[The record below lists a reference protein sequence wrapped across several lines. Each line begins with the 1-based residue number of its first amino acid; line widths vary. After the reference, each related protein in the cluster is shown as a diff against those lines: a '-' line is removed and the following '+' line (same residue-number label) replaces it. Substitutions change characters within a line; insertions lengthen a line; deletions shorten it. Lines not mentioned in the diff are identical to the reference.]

1 MTVDHEHAPPAC
13 VVCGNSRG
21 NRTFT
26 AREMMFGLRDEFEY
40 VECGACGCLQIASV
54 PDDLG
59 RYYPEDYY
67 SFKPASTAGTG
78 IRQALL
84 AYRTADQIGYSN
96 PLGRLLTRLT
106 GNEPYA
112 WGRRAGVRRE
122 DSVLDIGCGSGW
134 ILAGMRRAG
143 YSRLV
148 GIDPFIP
155 GSVEEGPGF
164 RIMKMDASQLD
175 GEFDFVMMHHAFEH
189 VPDPAAMLGE
199 IHRLL
204 KPGKLAL
211 LRIPV
216 ADSYAWRKY
225 GTNWV
230 QLDAPRH
237 LFLHTRRSIEALA
250 SAAGLELVD
259 VIHDS
264 TGLQFWG
271 SEEYARDIPH
281 TNPRS
286 VAGDSPSPIF
296 TRRELRRFEVEAK
309 ELNRRGEG
317 DQACFYLRKPK

>member
-1 MTVDHEHAPPAC
+1 
-13 VVCGNSRG
+13 
-21 NRTFT
+21 
-26 AREMMFGLRDEFEY
+26 MMFGLREEFSY
-40 VECGACGCLQIASV
+40 VECDACGCLQIV
-54 PDDLG
+54 PAPEDLG
-59 RYYPEDYY
+59 RYYPDDYY
-67 SFKPASTAGTG
+67 SFKPASAVRSGL
-78 IRQALL
+78 RQALL
-84 AYRTADQIGYSN
+84 AHRTADQMGYAN

-134 ILAGMRRAG
+134 ILSGMRRAG
-143 YSRLV
+143 YSRLLGV
-148 GIDPFIP
+148 DPYIP
-155 GSVEEGPGF
+155 GDVEDGPGF
-164 RIMKMDASQLD
+164 RILKMDASEVD

-189 VPDPAAMLGE
+189 VPDPAAMLRQ

-216 ADSYAWRKY
+216 ADSYAWRTY

-237 LFLHTRRSIEALA
+237 LFLHTRRSIETLA
-250 SAAGLELVD
+250 GAAGLELED

-271 SEEYARDIPH
+271 SEEYVRDIPH
-281 TNPRS
+281 TDPRS
-286 VAGDSPSPIF
+286 VARRSPAPIF
-296 TRRELRRFEVEAK
+296 SRGELRRFEARAK

-317 DQACFYLRKPK
+317 DQACFYLRKPE

>member
-1 MTVDHEHAPPAC
+1 MTGGDEREPPAC
-13 VVCGNSRG
+13 GVCGNGRG
-21 NRTFT
+21 NRSFR
-26 AREMMFGLRDEFEY
+26 AREMMFGFRDEFEY
-40 VECGACGCLQIASV
+40 VECGACGCLQIV
-54 PDDLG
+54 PIPADLG
-59 RYYPEDYY
+59 RYYPDDYY
-67 SFKPASTAGTG
+67 SFKPASTRRSGL
-78 IRQALL
+78 RQALL
-84 AYRTADQIGYSN
+84 AHRTADQMGYSN

-106 GNEPYA
+106 GNELFA

-134 ILAGMRRAG
+134 ILSGMRRAG
-143 YSRLV
+143 YTRLMGV
-148 GIDPFIP
+148 DPYIP
-155 GSVEEGPGF
+155 GDVQDGPGF
-164 RIMKMDASQLD
+164 RIAKMDASEVE

-189 VPDPAAMLGE
+189 VPDPAATLRE

-216 ADSYAWRKY
+216 ADSYAWRTY
-225 GTNWV
+225 GVNWV

-237 LFLHTRRSIEALA
+237 LFLHTRRSIETLA
-250 SAAGLELVD
+250 AAAGLELVD

-281 TNPRS
+281 FDPRS
-286 VAGDSPSPIF
+286 VARDSPAPIF
-296 TRRELRRFEVEAK
+296 SRRELRRFEERAK

-317 DQACFYLRKPK
+317 DQAGFYLRKPE